1 MSFREKC
8 AWISFVLLLMLIVG
22 FALGGHLDLDGIDG
36 LHYFLALILG
46 FALLQV
52 LLRVIVARQAP
63 KDARTPKDERDQ
75 LIDLRAARVGFYALV
90 AGVLLSMLL
99 VHAHGNPWTGLESMV
114 LAVLIAW
121 AIKFACEIV
130 YYRRGR

>member
-8 AWISFVLLLMLIVG
+8 AWISFVLLVLLIVG

-52 LLRVIVARQAP
+52 LLRVLIARQAP
-63 KDARTPKDERDQ
+63 KDARTPKDEREQ
-75 LIDLRAARVGFYALV
+75 LIDLKAARIGFYALV
-90 AGVLLSMLL
+90 AGVLLSVLL

-114 LAVLIAW
+114 LAVLVAW
-121 AIKFACEIV
+121 AIKFASEIV
-130 YYRRGR
+130 YHRRGR

>member
-8 AWISFVLLLMLIVG
+8 AWISFVLLVLLAIGMAMPG
-22 FALGGHLDLDGIDG
+22 FLSGIDG
-36 LHYFLALILG
+36 LHYFLALLLG

-52 LLRVIVARQAP
+52 LLRVIIAWQAP
-63 KDARTPKDERDQ
+63 KDARTPKDEREH
-75 LIDLRAARVGFYALV
+75 LIDLRATRIGFYALV

-99 VHAHGNPWTGLESMV
+99 VHLHGNPWGGLHSMM

-121 AIKFACEIV
+121 AIKFAGEIV

>member
-8 AWISFVLLLMLIVG
+8 AWISFSLLVLLATG
-22 FALGGHLDLDGIDG
+22 FALGGHLHMDGIDG

-52 LLRVIVARQAP
+52 ALRVIVARQAP
-63 KDARTPKDERDQ
+63 TDARSPKDERDQ
-75 LIDLRAARVGFYALV
+75 LIDLKAARIGFYSLV

-114 LAVLIAW
+114 LAVLVAW
-121 AIKFACEIV
+121 AIKFASEIV

>member
-8 AWISFVLLLMLIVG
+8 AWISFVLLVL
-22 FALGGHLDLDGIDG
+22 
-36 LHYFLALILG
+36 LAAG

-63 KDARTPKDERDQ
+63 KEARTPKDERER
-75 LIDLRAARVGFYALV
+75 LIDLKASRIGFYALV

-99 VHAHGNPWTGLESMV
+99 VHVHGNPWTGLESMV
-114 LAVLIAW
+114 LAVLVSW
-121 AIKFACEIV
+121 AIKFASEIV
-130 YYRRGR
+130 YYGRGR

>member
-8 AWISFVLLLMLIVG
+8 AWVSFVLLVLLIVG
-22 FALGGHLDLDGIDG
+22 FALGGHLELDGIDG

-52 LLRVIVARQAP
+52 LLRVIIARQAP
-63 KDARTPKDERDQ
+63 KDARTPKDEREQ
-75 LIDLRAARVGFYALV
+75 LIDLKAARIGFYALV

-99 VHAHGNPWTGLESMV
+99 VHVHGNPWTGLESMV
-114 LAVLIAW
+114 LAVLVAW
-121 AIKFACEIV
+121 AIKFATEIV
-130 YYRRGR
+130 YHRRGR

>member
-8 AWISFVLLLMLIVG
+8 AWISVVLLFLLIVG
-22 FALGGHLDLDGIDG
+22 FALGGHLELHGVDG
-36 LHYFLALILG
+36 LHYLLALILG

-52 LLRVIVARQAP
+52 VLRVIVARQAP
-63 KDARTPKDERDQ
+63 TDARSPKDERDQ
-75 LIDLRAARVGFYALV
+75 LIDLKSTRIGFYALV

-99 VHAHGNPWTGLESMV
+99 VHVHGNPWSALESMV
-114 LAVLIAW
+114 LAVLVAW
-121 AIKFACEIV
+121 AIKFASEIV